1 MAAFVKVLN
10 PDTEKDVAVVVD
22 VCFELYLIHAN
33 ILKLIVELTKYFLE
47 VQTFEDNIEALDVV
61 ILLEWRLRFRNV

>member
-10 PDTEKDVAVVVD
+10 SDTEKDVAVVVD

-33 ILKLIVELTKYFLE
+33 ILKLIMELTKYFLE
-47 VQTFEDNIEALDVV
+47 VQTFEDNVEALDVV
-61 ILLEWRLRFRNV
+61 ILFE